1 MRRLTAMWALL
12 LVLIYGC
19 SQSLE
24 HDPDARTSKS
34 DLAEVTGI
42 VTLDGKPLGN
52 AVVRFEPADGK
63 KGTMSWGQ
71 TDSTGFY
78 RLQKSNGMEGCHPGR
93 FKVVVSK
100 FARAD
105 GTPFPA
111 DIDGATVAAEGVEH
125 VPARYTELD
134 RTDLT
139 FEVPKEGKKIDI
151 ALTSK

>member
-1 MRRLTAMWALL
+1 MSRLNSVVLL
-12 LVLIYGC
+12 LAVVSGC
-19 SQSLE
+19 STSLQN
-24 HDPDARTSKS
+24 DPDAGTSKS
-34 DLAEVTGI
+34 DLTEVTGI

-52 AVVRFEPADGK
+52 AVVRFEPVDGK

-78 RLQKSNGMEGCHPGR
+78 KLQKSNGMEGCHPGR

-111 DIDGATVAAEGVEH
+111 DIDGATAAAEGVEH
-125 VPARYTELD
+125 VPSKYSDLEKTI
-134 RTDLT
+134 LT
-139 FEVPKEGKKIDI
+139 FEVPKEGKKINI
-151 ALTSK
+151 ELTSK